1 MGGQGQGAG
10 QEEVAEERLPS
21 MGASNQTGSQCYEE
35 PRGGCGPP
43 LGLAPI
49 KRVSNGYAQYPG
61 DWAPAGPRAGWWSPC
76 GRGHCLA
83 MDQWTQ
89 ALRQVPEEWGEV
101 RPLPCSVR
109 ATTQP

>member
-1 MGGQGQGAG
+1 MW
-10 QEEVAEERLPS
+10 
-21 MGASNQTGSQCYEE
+21 
-35 PRGGCGPP
+35 GPP

-49 KRVSNGYAQYPG
+49 KRVSNGYAQHTG

-76 GRGHCLA
+76 GRGHRLA

-89 ALRQVPEEWGEV
+89 ALRQVSEEWGEV
-101 RPLPCSVR
+101 RPLPCSIR